1 MINIFLELKIV
12 KILKKIYKKINHME
26 NFRYINNL
34 EDLDTEIA
42 KADDRA
48 KISDDQLRQAL
59 SDFCYVVDY
68 PLPKDPY
75 SQEYYEAQ
83 MQLYLNIS
91 GRKKYTIA
99 NEHSPFNFEAIKNSP
114 FPYFTKS
121 PNTVGEQLIAQ
132 GFLIKTMN
140 LAADSKIV
148 EFGPGWG
155 NTTLHLAQ
163 MGYKVTAVDC
173 EESFLNLIKY
183 RTRNLADQVET
194 LNKDMLEFTSNVKYD
209 AAVFFECFHHCANHL
224 QLLKN
229 LHNVITDEG
238 LIAFAAEPI
247 ADFPY
252 PWGLRLDGMSV
263 WSIRKFGW
271 LELGFEPS
279 YFMRTLLMLGW
290 TPKRYRSDIS
300 PLTDVIIAKKSHMYY
315 EPSEITL
322 PPDECRT
329 WADKETDPNL
339 KLRFTHAKS
348 VMTCA
353 QNIDAQFVEFCIS
366 NYAPFDINAS
376 INIGGLTQ
384 SINAK
389 KSSVKQLY
397 KIPIQEWN
405 GKITIS
411 SKIWKPA
418 KVFRNGDN
426 RELGLGVHYFCFIN

>member
-1 MINIFLELKIV
+1 MEKV
-12 KILKKIYKKINHME
+12 K
-26 NFRYINNL
+26 YINNL
-34 EDLDTEIA
+34 KDLDIEIA
-42 KADDRA
+42 KADNKA

-59 SDFCYVVDY
+59 SEFCYVVDY

-91 GRKKYTIA
+91 GRNKYTIA
-99 NEHSPFNFEAIKNSP
+99 NEHSPFDFEAIKNNP

-121 PNTVGEQLIAQ
+121 SNTVGEQLIAQ

-140 LAADSKIV
+140 LAADSKVV

-173 EESFLNLIKY
+173 EESFLNLIRY
-183 RTRNLADQVET
+183 RTQNLPNQVET
-194 LNKDMLEFTSNVKYD
+194 LYQDMLDFTSNVKYD

-224 QLLKN
+224 QLLRN
-229 LHNVITDEG
+229 LHNIITDEG

-247 ADFPY
+247 SDFPY

-279 YFMRTLLMLGW
+279 YFLRTLLMLGW

-300 PLTDVIIAKKSHMYY
+300 PLANVIIASKSQMYY

-329 WADKETDPNL
+329 WATKETDPNL
-339 KLRFTHAKS
+339 KLRFTHTKS

-353 QNIDAQFVEFCIS
+353 QNIDAKFIEFCIS
-366 NYAPFDINAS
+366 NYAPFDIDAN
-376 INIGGLTQ
+376 INTGDSAQ
-384 SINAK
+384 SIRVK
-389 KSSVKQLY
+389 KSSEKGLY
-397 KIPIQEWN
+397 KISIQKWS
-405 GKITIS
+405 GKFTIS
-411 SKIWKPA
+411 SKVWKPA
-418 KVFRNGDN
+418 QVFHNGDN
-426 RELGLGVHYFCFIN
+426 RELGLGIHYVRFVS